1 MVRNAFNVFILA
13 LLIVLVAL
21 AFGLHIGNKAEPE
34 IMTPDVNFNYISET
48 AILDVMTAQV
58 NILEDV
64 TIGNAESPDYKRVY
78 SQKGTVVYSIDLSE
92 VTPYRASN
100 GSETVIFVPLPELD
114 AALYID
120 ETTTK
125 NIAEYQKNRFAGSAK
140 DGFSTYLNTAMASH
154 AEMERA
160 IKDYDGLYT
169 MAKSIALDK
178 VRMLISETLVEED
191 VSLEVYFSE
200 RRDGNV

>member
-1 MVRNAFNVFILA
+1 MKSAFNVFIIA
-13 LLIVLVAL
+13 LVIVLAAL
-21 AFGLHIGNKAEPE
+21 AFGLHFGAKEEPE
-34 IMTPDVNFNYISET
+34 VMTPDVNFNYISET
-48 AILDVMTAQV
+48 ARLDVMTAQV

-64 TIGNAESPDYKRVY
+64 TIGTSESPDYKRVY
-78 SQKGTVVYSIDLSE
+78 SQKGTVVYSIDLSN

-100 GSETVIFVPLPELD
+100 GLDTVIFVPLPELD

-125 NIAEYQKNRFAGSAK
+125 NIAEFQKGRYTGSAK
-140 DGFSTYLNTAMASH
+140 EGFSTYLDTAKASH
-154 AEMERA
+154 EEMERA

-200 RRDGNV
+200 KGGSNV